1 MFHSVGAAAFLI
13 PAIIYLIIVGFVIWL
28 IMRLIRS
35 NERIASNTEKIANA
49 LIDRNE
55 IERGRME

>member
-1 MFHSVGAAAFLI
+1 MFNSIGAMAFLI
-13 PAIIYLIIVGFVIWL
+13 PAIIYLIVVGFVIWL

-35 NERIASNTEKIANA
+35 NERIAANTEKIANA

-55 IERGRME
+55 FERRKIE